1 MPIVMRT
8 CLQQK
13 RDNMETK
20 GDRETKF
27 ETSKNF
33 TDLLV
38 WKKAHMF
45 VLEVYQITQNIPIQ
59 NVLPFAPSLNV
70 RQFQSQLTL
79 RKDIKN
85 LAKLINYDS

>member
-1 MPIVMRT
+1 MRT
-8 CLQQK
+8 CLQPK

-38 WKKAHMF
+38 WKKADTTSYYHVTSPTSTKKNM
-45 VLEVYQITQNIPIQ
+45 
-59 NVLPFAPSLNV
+59 NV
-70 RQFQSQLTL
+70 
-79 RKDIKN
+79 
-85 LAKLINYDS
+85 

>member
-1 MPIVMRT
+1 MRT

-45 VLEVYQITQNIPIQ
+45 VLEVYQITQKYPDTERFA
-59 NVLPFAPSLNV
+59 LAPSLNV
-70 RQFQSQLTL
+70 QQFQSQLTL